1 MRRKEKRE
9 KDMGGKTA
17 GCREIKVLLLLFLIS
32 FCGQTVQ
39 AESEEKH
46 SIFYLYCIKDED
58 TSVTLSATKIKDL
71 ETGCF
76 WLVSCDMAG
85 VLEEGGY
92 DLYLLQGDFQEKVTV
107 AGNQSGLSFL
117 SAAETGDY
125 PSVGADRSSA
135 PDMDMAQILVYYQ
148 KGVYEYE
155 ADIESWQKND
165 LGRYDS
171 GTQLEDFWICGSPV
185 VHKENSHVMGILSA
199 DLYNYSLEM
208 IDLSQTE
215 LNPEWALGNTAQIPE
230 ESGGDTGRDKSTLDA
245 STWIMMVIYFI
256 VAFAALYLS
265 MKMRKKRIQ
274 ALKAYAEQKQEKRRK
289 AKLKKNDTALEM
301 QSKKQS
307 QPSVRQIEDPDKTK
321 PAEGGEDRTKPVG
334 DIPQYCLIG
343 IEGVMKGRAYDIRG
357 ICWIGRSVD
366 CQISYPDDTR
376 GVSGRHCE
384 VIPEKGKL
392 LLMDVGSTCGTYM
405 GDGVKLAANEP
416 YELKEGDIFYLA
428 DRNHMFLVSRK
439 G

>member
-1 MRRKEKRE
+1 MGRKGQGEKGVKGKAARR
-9 KDMGGKTA
+9 G
-17 GCREIKVLLLLFLIS
+17 IKVLFMLFLIS
-32 FCGQTVQ
+32 FCSQMVC

-107 AGNQSGLSFL
+107 VGNQSGLSFL

-171 GTQLEDFWICGSPV
+171 GTQPEDFWICGSPV

-199 DLYNYSLEM
+199 NLYNYSLEM

-230 ESGGDTGRDKSTLDA
+230 ESGKDTGGDIDGF
-245 STWIMMVIYFI
+245 TWIMIVVFFI
-256 VAFAALYLS
+256 VSFLSLYYS
-265 MKMRKKRIQ
+265 GKWRKKRIQ
-274 ALKAYAEQKQEKRRK
+274 TIAAYTEQMREKRQK
-289 AKLKKNDTALEM
+289 AKLKENDTAPEM
-301 QSKKQS
+301 QSNKQS
-307 QPSVRQIEDPDKTK
+307 QPTVRQEEDIDKTR
-321 PAEGGEDRTKPVG
+321 PVGEVRTEPVG

-343 IEGVMKGRAYDIRG
+343 IDGVMKGRAYDIRG
-357 ICWIGRSVD
+357 ICWIGRSEG
-366 CQISYPDDTR
+366 CQISYPDDT
-376 GVSGRHCE
+376 GGISGRHCE

-392 LLMDVGSTCGTYM
+392 LLMDVGSTYGTYM
-405 GDGVKLAANEP
+405 GNGMKLEQNEP

-428 DRNHMFLVSRK
+428 DRKQMFLVNRK
-439 G
+439 R